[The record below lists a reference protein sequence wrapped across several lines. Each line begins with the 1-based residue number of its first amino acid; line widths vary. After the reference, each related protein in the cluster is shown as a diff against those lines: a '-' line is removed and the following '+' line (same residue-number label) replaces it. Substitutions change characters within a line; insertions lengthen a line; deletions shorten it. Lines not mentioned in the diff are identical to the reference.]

1 MMSRSSVAFYLL
13 AIAGI
18 VAGAAVAA
26 FWLGS

>member
-13 AIAGI
+13 AIAAI